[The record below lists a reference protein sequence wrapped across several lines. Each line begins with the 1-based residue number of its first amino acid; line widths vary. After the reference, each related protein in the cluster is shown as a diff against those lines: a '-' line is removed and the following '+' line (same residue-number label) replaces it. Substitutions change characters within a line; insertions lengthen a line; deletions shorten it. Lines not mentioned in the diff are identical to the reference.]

1 MNIGTNIVL
10 SVFLFVLCISCT
22 EDSQIEIKQLLVIDN
37 YKIVLF
43 TKNVGAT
50 SEYSTNISIVS
61 GKDKITNRDVGNVF
75 IARGKKDMSIS
86 LKDKNIV
93 IVHSFLDTDIFY
105 KKNSYLDFTI
115 VYDAEK

>member
-1 MNIGTNIVL
+1 MKIGTNIVL

-37 YKIVLF
+37 YKIVSF

-50 SEYSTNISIVS
+50 SESTSISIVS